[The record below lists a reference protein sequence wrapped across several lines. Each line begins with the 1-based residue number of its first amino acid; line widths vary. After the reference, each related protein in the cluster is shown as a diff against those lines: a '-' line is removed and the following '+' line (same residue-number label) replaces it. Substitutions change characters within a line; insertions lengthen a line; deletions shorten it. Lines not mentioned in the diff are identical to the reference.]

1 MSSQNCA
8 ICTLNADETVFGL
21 SVCLCLLGI
30 SASLGLHKFRGI
42 SVLDEILLNTNALPR
57 NFGLTII
64 IMGCCIFGCKGME
77 GFFQQIQPSVECWRL
92 LLKKDLN
99 LLTHKIKARY
109 VASFKAWIAAHLN

>member
-1 MSSQNCA
+1 MRMRLFWDCLFA
-8 ICTLNADETVFGL
+8 Y
-21 SVCLCLLGI
+21 VCW
-30 SASLGLHKFRGI
+30 ASLGLHKFRGI

-57 NFGLTII
+57 NFGLIII
-64 IMGCCIFGCKGME
+64 IMGCWHIWMQRSGRI
-77 GFFQQIQPSVECWRL
+77 FQQIQPPVESWRL